1 MSHVWDRYS
10 VIQGHGQ
17 SISQLLP
24 TCTAVALTFP
34 AERRSPRG
42 LWQTL
47 AKKTHTHADLSTRK
61 TRRWRRCGLLGC
73 GNRQRCWR
81 GVVWRWLSPGR
92 AVCMC
97 VCGGTGVPALG
108 RVNLSTATGSGSGP
122 TDCALGVNAVY
133 SSVPYLHI
141 TIATAILSRCV
152 NVTN

>member
-1 MSHVWDRYS
+1 MACSDVEIAS
-10 VIQGHGQ
+10 VVG
-17 SISQLLP
+17 
-24 TCTAVALTFP
+24 
-34 AERRSPRG
+34 AE
-42 LWQTL
+42 L
-47 AKKTHTHADLSTRK
+47 
-61 TRRWRRCGLLGC
+61 CGVDFHQVELC
-73 GNRQRCWR
+73 
-81 GVVWRWLSPGR
+81 
-92 AVCMC
+92 VCVC

>member
-92 AVCMC
+92 AVCVC
-97 VCGGTGVPALG
+97 VCVVGLVSRRLAALTSPQPQDQDQV
-108 RVNLSTATGSGSGP
+108 RP
-122 TDCALGVNAVY
+122 TVLLEWTPCTQVSPTFISQLPLPSCLGA
-133 SSVPYLHI
+133 
-141 TIATAILSRCV
+141 
-152 NVTN
+152 